1 MVTKQPEMMQPD
13 LFCKHTI
20 QQNTTTAG
28 LHLGLCCESG
38 AYSVPPDPLA
48 VFKGLLHGIEGMGI
62 IIMMIRC

>member
-1 MVTKQPEMMQPD
+1 M
-13 LFCKHTI
+13 
-20 QQNTTTAG
+20 TTAG

-48 VFKGLLHGIEGMGI
+48 VFNVLLHGIEGMGI